1 MATKMNLLKHSPGF
15 SLSIVGLCCLL
26 WLLAGCSASTDTTVP
41 QTSAQGVTDT
51 KILLGS
57 SLALKGHASF
67 LGSQTLRGASCYLNY
82 VNSLGGVHGRT
93 IDVIAH
99 DDSYDPL
106 MCLTNTQRLIID
118 DRCSPFSAMS
128 ERLQR
133 FEFFH
138 LLRKPGFRFWECS
151 LVPMPLE
158 ILSTAG

>member
-1 MATKMNLLKHSPGF
+1 MRMAAKMNLLKHSPGF
-15 SLSIVGLCCLL
+15 SRSIVGLCCLL
-26 WLLAGCSASTDTTVP
+26 WLLAGCSASTDTIVP

-67 LGSQTLRGASCYLNY
+67 LGSQTLRGAMCYLNY

-106 MCLTNTQRLIID
+106 MCLTNTQHLIID
-118 DRCSPFSAMS
+118 DQVFALFCYVGTPTTVRILPLVEEA
-128 ERLQR
+128 QIP
-133 FEFFH
+133 
-138 LLRKPGFRFWECS
+138 LLGMF
-151 LVPMPLE
+151 
-158 ILSTAG
+158 TGAN